1 MINEMCTLND
11 TPSLIL
17 FSKKR
22 RPFARGFATRGK
34 RVRRASV
41 AWQKRFPTS
50 VTAAKEVGY

>member
-1 MINEMCTLND
+1 MTLHH
-11 TPSLIL
+11 SYCLA
-17 FSKKR
+17 KK

-41 AWQKRFPTS
+41 AWQKRFATS